1 MHTKR
6 VCFEIVPSFFSS
18 YLKNAFHLFRFIF
31 FSFLYHYRT
40 YLIEKENE
48 WAGELKLYCG
58 NDGAISGNMY
68 AYINV
73 YNRKFILGLM
83 IFAELHCS
91 SHE

>member
-18 YLKNAFHLFRFIF
+18 YLKNAFHLFRFF
-31 FSFLYHYRT
+31 FSYHYRT

-48 WAGELKLYCG
+48 WAGGLKLYCG
-58 NDGAISGNMY
+58 NDGAISGNKY
-68 AYINV
+68 ANV

-83 IFAELHCS
+83 IFAGLHCS
-91 SHE
+91 SHEHT